1 MKKQNRL
8 NRLRPNIFY
17 GWYIVIGLGTVGM
30 VSTGMGGINL
40 GLFLPP
46 MCEELGISNA
56 HFGWAYSARLIGFSI
71 TSWYLGVLLDRYGAR
86 MPMLVAGMISGLI
99 MIGLSHLQAGWQ
111 LVALYFIL
119 GMIGLQGGGGN
130 LYQAVPL
137 SRWFVLKRGQ
147 AMSMALVG
155 NTVGIFIF
163 TPLSEFFIATTG
175 WRSAWFILGCSG
187 SLVVVM
193 VALLVIH
200 KEPQSMGLLP
210 DGLVL
215 DRHNEI
221 NINGVRPAVGQEYS
235 WSRAKAI
242 RSFTFWALVF
252 SHGLRMLAVS
262 TLHVFRIPF
271 YIEQGIASN
280 LVAWAISAEAIV
292 AAAVSLIVGR
302 IADRV
307 QPRFV
312 VASALGFF
320 ALMLIVTMNVST
332 TWHVYLS
339 AALYGISATS
349 YIIGQ
354 NTLWPA
360 YFGSAHIGSIR
371 GVSLIMTLIFSTI
384 GAPISGAIKDATG
397 SYIPAWIG
405 ALILVS
411 IAMGLILITKKPQP
425 QIDNYSKAE
434 TDQPNPIGSPI
445 G

>member
-1 MKKQNRL
+1 LIHQNRL
-8 NRLRPNIFY
+8 NRRRPNIFY
-17 GWYIVIGLGTVGM
+17 GWYIVFGLGTVGM

-71 TSWYLGVLLDRYGAR
+71 TSWYLGMLLDRYGAR
-86 MPMLVAGMISGLI
+86 IPMLVAGIFSGLI
-99 MIGLSHLQAGWQ
+99 MIGLSRLQAGWQ

-137 SRWFVLKRGQ
+137 SRWFILKRGR

-155 NTVGIFIF
+155 STAGIFIF
-163 TPLSEFFIATTG
+163 TPLSEFFITNMG

-187 SLVVVM
+187 SLIVVII
-193 VALLVIH
+193 ALFVIR
-200 KEPQSMGLLP
+200 KDPQSMGLQP
-210 DGLVL
+210 DGIISDLH
-215 DRHNEI
+215 DEKNT
-221 NINGVRPAVGQEYS
+221 NGVKLTVAQEYS

-242 RSFTFWALVF
+242 RSFTFWALVLV
-252 SHGLRMLAVS
+252 HGLRMLAVS

-271 YIEQGIASN
+271 YIEQGVAPN
-280 LVAWAISAEAIV
+280 LVAWAISMEAIV
-292 AAAVSLIVGR
+292 AAMVSLIAGR

-312 VASALGFF
+312 VACALGFF
-320 ALMLIVTMNVST
+320 VLMLIVTMNVRT

-349 YIIGQ
+349 YIVGQ

-371 GVSLIMTLIFSTI
+371 GVSLITTLIFSTI

-405 ALILVS
+405 AVILVS
-411 IAMGLILITKKPQP
+411 IAIGLILITKNPQP
-425 QIDNYSKAE
+425 GIEGHQGSE
-434 TDQPNPIGSPI
+434 TTQPHTVESSIG
-445 G
+445 